1 MLMIDKERI
10 CIYDYHEVLMMDT
23 HFFKIQ
29 MPYYNL
35 IIRGENL
42 QIEYYDQK
50 EIRLHGHVKVIEY
63 DENRV

>member
-1 MLMIDKERI
+1 
-10 CIYDYHEVLMMDT
+10 MMDT

-29 MPYYNL
+29 MPDYNL

>member
-10 CIYDYHEVLMMDT
+10 CIYDYYEVLMMDT

-29 MPYYNL
+29 MPDYNL

-42 QIEYYDQK
+42 QIEY
-50 EIRLHGHVKVIEY
+50 